1 MSGHSWWPSESKD
14 SWHKE
19 DKWQMWHSPT
29 YEDKRASRERSSSW
43 SKPWSNW
50 DWGSPTGALPVKKKL
65 FSSPEKSE
73 KEKAPLPV
81 LDIPQ
86 EFESDARYLDKNK
99 RFGKDFPRTITTS
112 SWSVKNQLQG
122 REITSIALHE
132 MCYLGIHN
140 VSLRYLAHGFPT
152 SIVLTRGVKE
162 SILGE
167 KLMKEIR
174 GLGTDIDVLS
184 KLVVEKETGSSLDTS
199 SLELKTEAIAKF
211 ASIMVAK
218 TVRDFPELSM
228 NLKRV
233 RELEDE
239 LRDGQVNKKSKES
252 EPESADVKVFKD
264 TAPTSHTSKAVS
276 KWIDGLQ
283 LSKEQKK
290 KLDGDADRLSK
301 FEPSDLQAKL
311 LERGLPMKTV
321 AAMKKSDLGIMVA
334 AGYLLAAKKV

>member
-1 MSGHSWWPSESKD
+1 MSGHSWWPNESKD
-14 SWHKE
+14 SWHRDDSWK
-19 DKWQMWHSPT
+19 MWHSPT
-29 YEDKRASRERSSSW
+29 YEDKRSSRERSSSW

-65 FSSPEKSE
+65 FSSPDKAD
-73 KEKAPLPV
+73 KERAPLPV

-86 EFESDARYLDKNK
+86 EFESDGKYLDKNK
-99 RFGKDFPRTITTS
+99 RFGKDFPRSVATS

-122 REITSIALHE
+122 RDITSIALHE

-140 VSLRYLAHGFPT
+140 VSLRYLAHGYPT

-174 GLGTDIDVLS
+174 GLGTDIDALARM
-184 KLVVEKETGSSLDTS
+184 VVEKETGCSLDTS

-218 TVRDFPELSM
+218 TVREFPELTM

-239 LRDGQVNKKSKES
+239 LKEGQASKRSKEDQ
-252 EPESADVKVFKD
+252 PEVGDSKVFKD
-264 TAPTSHTSKAVS
+264 NAPTSHTPKAVS
-276 KWIDGLQ
+276 KWIDSLQ
-283 LSKEQKK
+283 LSKDQKK
-290 KLDGDADRLSK
+290 KLDSDADRLSK
-301 FEPSDLQAKL
+301 LESSELQAKL
-311 LERGLPMKTV
+311 LEKGLPMKTV
-321 AAMKKSDLGIMVA
+321 AALRKSDLGIMVA
-334 AGYLLAAKKV
+334 AGYLLASKKV

>member
-19 DKWQMWHSPT
+19 DSWKMWHSPT
-29 YEDKRASRERSSSW
+29 YEDKRNSRERSSGW

-50 DWGSPTGALPVKKKL
+50 DWGSPTGALPAKRKL
-65 FSSPEKSE
+65 FDSPERSA

-81 LDIPQ
+81 VDIPQ
-86 EFESDARYLDKNK
+86 EFESDARFLDKQK
-99 RFGKDFPRTITTS
+99 RFGKDFPRTISTS

-174 GLGTDIDVLS
+174 GLGMDIDALS

-211 ASIMVAK
+211 AAIMVAK
-218 TVRDFPELSM
+218 TVREFPELSM

-239 LRDGQVNKKSKES
+239 LKDGQVQALTES
-252 EPESADVKVFKD
+252 IDLSTRLFQSARVEYIEV
-264 TAPTSHTSKAVS
+264 
-276 KWIDGLQ
+276 
-283 LSKEQKK
+283 
-290 KLDGDADRLSK
+290 
-301 FEPSDLQAKL
+301 
-311 LERGLPMKTV
+311 
-321 AAMKKSDLGIMVA
+321 
-334 AGYLLAAKKV
+334 LLAQREALESKMELVETKKDQMLAQVNMYRALGGGWN

>member
-19 DKWQMWHSPT
+19 DSWKMWHSPT
-29 YEDKRASRERSSSW
+29 YEDKRNSRERSSGW

-50 DWGSPTGALPVKKKL
+50 DWGSPTGALPAKRKL
-65 FSSPEKSE
+65 FDSPERSAKD
-73 KEKAPLPV
+73 KAPLPV
-81 LDIPQ
+81 VDIPQ
-86 EFESDARYLDKNK
+86 EFESDARFLDKQK
-99 RFGKDFPRTITTS
+99 RFGKDFPRFISTS

-132 MCYLGIHN
+132 LCYLGIHN
-140 VSLRYLAHGFPT
+140 VSLRYLAHGYPT
-152 SIVLTRGVKE
+152 SIVITRGVKE

-174 GLGTDIDVLS
+174 GLGMDIDALS

-211 ASIMVAK
+211 AAIMVAK
-218 TVRDFPELSM
+218 TVREFPELSM

-239 LRDGQVNKKSKES
+239 LKDGQASKRSKET
-252 EPESADVKVFKD
+252 EPEMGEAKVFKD
-264 TAPTSHTSKAVS
+264 TAPSSHTPRAVS
-276 KWIDGLQ
+276 KWIDNLQ
-283 LSKEQKK
+283 LSKDQKK
-290 KLDGDADRLSK
+290 KLDLDAERLSK
-301 FEPSDLQAKL
+301 LETSELQAKL
-311 LERGLPMKTV
+311 LEKGLPMKTV
-321 AAMKKSDLGIMVA
+321 AALRKSDLGIMVA
-334 AGYLLAAKKV
+334 AGFLLASKKV